1 MSHSC
6 VTIMALRPEGQIT
19 HLQVEP
25 TTRCNLNCTSCIKP
39 VYDREWV
46 EKEISLKGLDCI
58 LHRSPGIM
66 SVHLQGWGEPL
77 LHPDLPGM
85 IQVCK
90 KRGLSVSFTSNGSIM
105 NMDLADRL
113 IGSGLD
119 AVTFSMA
126 GGSAATQDAVR
137 GRGSFKN
144 LKRSVEVFL
153 ARRSQAAPGYRPKV
167 AISYLLTPRT
177 VHELP
182 WVVRWCRK
190 SGIERLATVHL
201 TQAVHQGQEDLQF
214 FPDPLTPGHKWLR
227 FWSNF
232 LALGKDD
239 FRFSLRPFV
248 PEKLPMCDK
257 DPMTSCYVAADG
269 SVSPCVFLNPPV
281 PQGIQWK
288 KGEKIRFQSP
298 VIFGNL
304 ADQDLDVI
312 YNGGEYRAFC
322 RRFQDRVELYGR
334 AMSKVGYSMEGSAQ
348 LDQANAKI
356 ARGFEVHLPPEP
368 CRFCRKLEGF

>member
-6 VTIMALRPEGQIT
+6 VIIMEPRLEGQIT

-25 TTRCNLNCTSCIKP
+25 TTRCDLHCTSCIKP
-39 VYDREWV
+39 VYDGQWV
-46 EKEISLKGLDCI
+46 EKDMSLEMLDQV
-58 LHRSPGIM
+58 LERSPGIL

-77 LHPDLPGM
+77 LHPDLPAM
-85 IQVCK
+85 VRICK
-90 KRGLSVSFTSNGSIM
+90 NRGLSVSFTSNGSTM
-105 NMDLADRL
+105 DMDLADRL

-126 GGSAATQDAVR
+126 GGRAATQDAVR

-144 LKRSVEVFL
+144 LRRSVEVFL
-153 ARRSQAAPGYRPKV
+153 ARRSQDAPENRPKM

-177 VHELP
+177 VEELP
-182 WVVRWCRK
+182 GVVRWCRR

-201 TQAVHQGQEDLQF
+201 TQAVHQEQQDLQL
-214 FPDPLTPGHKWLR
+214 FPDSLTLGHKWLR

-248 PEKLPMCDK
+248 SEKLPMCDK
-257 DPMTSCYVAADG
+257 DPMTTCYVAADA

-288 KGEKIRFQSP
+288 KGEETRFQIP

-304 ADQDLDVI
+304 ADQDLSAI
-312 YNGGEYRAFC
+312 YSSEEYRAFR
-322 RRFQDRVELYGR
+322 RRFEDRVELYGR
-334 AMSKVGYSMEGSAQ
+334 AMSKVGYSMEGVNQ
-348 LDQANAKI
+348 LERANAEI
-356 ARGFEVHLPPEP
+356 ARGFKVHFPPEP